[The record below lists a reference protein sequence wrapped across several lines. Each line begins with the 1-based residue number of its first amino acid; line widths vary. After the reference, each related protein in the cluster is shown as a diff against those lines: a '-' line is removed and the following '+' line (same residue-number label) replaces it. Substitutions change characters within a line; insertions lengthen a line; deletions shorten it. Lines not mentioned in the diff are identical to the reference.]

1 LGGVIC
7 IASFGSAPVR
17 PSSLFAGSSSLTRSP
32 LRVVIFYVRIVT
44 PLALHARPLT
54 N

>member
-1 LGGVIC
+1 LGEVIWF
-7 IASFGSAPVR
+7 ASSGSAPVR
-17 PSSLFAGSSSLTRSP
+17 PSSLFAGSSSLTRSR